1 MNLTCLIYEYTKG
14 IRVEKVWTNFCTVIS
29 ASELFIF
36 CTNEP
41 PIVYSPNNV
50 PAMNVDPGMADAIV
64 TWSPLPSAND
74 TVDGPIPPS
83 TIVCEVSP
91 GNVVMSGDRFLVGT
105 TTVTCRANDTALNEG
120 SSQFNITVIGM
131 FHLHLLLSFY
141 KQE

>member
-1 MNLTCLIYEYTKG
+1 MFDIRIYKRTTYSTLISTW
-14 IRVEKVWTNFCTVIS
+14 IHHFVFNTD
-29 ASELFIF
+29 
-36 CTNEP
+36 NEA

-64 TWSPLPSAND
+64 TWSPMPSAND

-105 TTVTCRANDTALNEG
+105 TQKGLGTISVLLFQLGSIIFVFNTDNEAPIVY
-120 SSQFNITVIGM
+120 SPNNV
-131 FHLHLLLSFY
+131 LP
-141 KQE
+141 